1 MGGGPAGHGARGGER
16 GGPWDGPE
24 GALADA
30 AALVAGRYRPVRLLG
45 RGGMGVVHEAED
57 TRLDRR
63 VALKLLT
70 AVEGLADDSEA
81 WDRFRR
87 EARALA
93 RIEHPGVVTLYDSGV
108 HDGVPYLVMQV
119 LDGITLADLVAAGPL
134 PTEVVSTVAFGI
146 AEALEAAH
154 AAGVLHRDVKPTN
167 VGITRSGR
175 VVLQD
180 FGLARLAGEAVITR
194 TGALVGTPQ
203 FMAPEAMRGAL
214 PEHAADWYGLGVCMY
229 LMITGDLPFG
239 RTVDFGAIME
249 RALGDGVPPLEGAR
263 WDHPESLTR
272 LVDALCRQNPAL
284 RPRDAETVREALM
297 PLTYGGTEALAAL
310 VTGRARETAVRG
322 MEAAGSR
329 LIRLTGLTGLTGPAD
344 LAELAG
350 THGLPEAAEAPVP
363 AREGQAEEADEEA
376 PEYLW
381 AEGVAAPV
389 TGELGQDP
397 FRPATLSDTTRR
409 IVLGS
414 MTPQSALS
422 RQREAV
428 TLVLRGR
435 LQEAAQMLSVVVPVC
450 LSALGPDHPT
460 TLTSQYWQAVCLAR
474 LDAGRDALDLFSRV
488 NRRVAR
494 RSDGPDD

>member
-1 MGGGPAGHGARGGER
+1 MGGPGQDELAGAEPSAENRPDPPAEAS
-16 GGPWDGPE
+16 PP
-24 GALADA
+24 AVPV
-30 AALVAGRYRPVRLLG
+30 LVAGRYRPVRFLG

-63 VALKLLT
+63 VAVKMLT
-70 AVEGLADDSEA
+70 AVEGLAGDSEA

-93 RIEHPGVVTLYDSGV
+93 RIDHPGVVTLYDSGV
-108 HDGVPYLVMQV
+108 HDGTPYLVMQV
-119 LDGITLADLVAAGPL
+119 LDGTTLAGLVSVAGRL
-134 PTEVVSTVAFGI
+134 PTAVVCTVAFGM

-180 FGLARLAGEAVITR
+180 FGLARLAGEAAITR

-203 FMAPEAMRGAL
+203 FMAPEAMRGVL
-214 PEHAADWYGLGVCMY
+214 PERAADWYGLGVCMY
-229 LMITGDLPFG
+229 LMITGELPFG
-239 RTVDFGAIME
+239 PTVDFGAIME
-249 RALGDGVPPLEGAR
+249 RALGDGVPPLTGSR
-263 WDHPESLTR
+263 WDCPEDLCR
-272 LVDALCRQNPAL
+272 LVDDLCRQDPAL
-284 RPRDAETVREALM
+284 RRQDAETIRDVLL
-297 PLTYGGTEALAAL
+297 PLTYGGTESLAGL
-310 VTGRARETAVRG
+310 VTGRAREDAVRD
-322 MEAAGSR
+322 AQAVHSF
-329 LIRLTGLTGLTGPAD
+329 
-344 LAELAG
+344 
-350 THGLPEAAEAPVP
+350 PEAADP
-363 AREGQAEEADEEA
+363 DEDV

-381 AEGVAAPV
+381 DEAAVLPAPRDAP
-389 TGELGQDP
+389 QDP

-428 TLVLRGR
+428 NLVQRGR
-435 LQEAAQMLSVVVPVC
+435 LQEAAQMLAVVVPVC
-450 LSALGPDHPT
+450 LSTLGPDHPT
-460 TLTSQYWQAVCLAR
+460 TLTSQYWHAVCLAR
-474 LDAGRDALDLFSRV
+474 LDAGRDAIDLFSRV

-494 RSDGPDD
+494 RTDGHDD

>member
-1 MGGGPAGHGARGGER
+1 MEASPPAV
-16 GGPWDGPE
+16 PV
-24 GALADA
+24 
-30 AALVAGRYRPVRLLG
+30 LVAGRYRPVRFLG

-63 VALKLLT
+63 VAVKMLT
-70 AVEGLADDSEA
+70 AVEGLAGDSEA

-93 RIEHPGVVTLYDSGV
+93 RIDHPGVVTLYDSGV
-108 HDGVPYLVMQV
+108 HDGTPYLVMQV
-119 LDGITLADLVAAGPL
+119 LDGTTLAGLVSVAGRL
-134 PTEVVSTVAFGI
+134 PTAVVCTVAFGM

-180 FGLARLAGEAVITR
+180 FGLARLAGEAAITR

-203 FMAPEAMRGAL
+203 FMAPEAMRGVL
-214 PEHAADWYGLGVCMY
+214 PERAADWYGLGVCLY
-229 LMITGDLPFG
+229 LMITGELPFG
-239 RTVDFGAIME
+239 PTVDFGAIME
-249 RALGDGVPPLEGAR
+249 RALGDGVPPLAGSR
-263 WDHPESLTR
+263 WDCPEDLCR
-272 LVDALCRQNPAL
+272 LVDDLCRQDPAL
-284 RPRDAETVREALM
+284 RRQDAETIRDVLL
-297 PLTYGGTEALAAL
+297 PLTYGGTEALAGL
-310 VTGRARETAVRG
+310 VTGRAREDAVR
-322 MEAAGSR
+322 EAQAVQ
-329 LIRLTGLTGLTGPAD
+329 PF
-344 LAELAG
+344 
-350 THGLPEAAEAPVP
+350 PEAADP
-363 AREGQAEEADEEA
+363 DEDV

-381 AEGVAAPV
+381 DEAAVLPAPRDAP
-389 TGELGQDP
+389 QDP

-428 TLVLRGR
+428 NLVQRGR
-435 LQEAAQMLSVVVPVC
+435 LQEAAQMLAVVVPVC
-450 LSALGPDHPT
+450 LSTLGPDHPT
-460 TLTSQYWQAVCLAR
+460 TLTSQYWHAVCLAR
-474 LDAGRDALDLFSRV
+474 LDAGRDAIDLFSRV

-494 RSDGPDD
+494 RTDGHDD

>member
-1 MGGGPAGHGARGGER
+1 MGGPGQDELAGAEPSAQSRPDPPAEVSPPAV
-16 GGPWDGPE
+16 PV
-24 GALADA
+24 
-30 AALVAGRYRPVRLLG
+30 LVAGRYRPVRFLG

-63 VALKLLT
+63 VAVKMLT
-70 AVEGLADDSEA
+70 AVEGLAGDSEA

-93 RIEHPGVVTLYDSGV
+93 RIDHPGVVTLYDSGV
-108 HDGVPYLVMQV
+108 HDGTPYLVMQV
-119 LDGITLADLVAAGPL
+119 LDGTTLAGLVSVAGRL
-134 PTEVVSTVAFGI
+134 PTAVVCTVAFGM

-180 FGLARLAGEAVITR
+180 FGLARLAGEAAITR

-203 FMAPEAMRGAL
+203 FMAPEAMRGVL
-214 PEHAADWYGLGVCMY
+214 PERAADWYGLGVCMY
-229 LMITGDLPFG
+229 LMITGELPFG
-239 RTVDFGAIME
+239 PTVDFGAIME
-249 RALGDGVPPLEGAR
+249 RALGDGIPPLTGSR
-263 WDHPESLTR
+263 WDCPEDLCR
-272 LVDALCRQNPAL
+272 LVDDLCRQDPAL
-284 RPRDAETVREALM
+284 RRQDAETIRDVLL
-297 PLTYGGTEALAAL
+297 PLTYGGTESLAGL
-310 VTGRARETAVRG
+310 VTGRAREDAVRD
-322 MEAAGSR
+322 AQAVQSF
-329 LIRLTGLTGLTGPAD
+329 
-344 LAELAG
+344 
-350 THGLPEAAEAPVP
+350 PEAAD
-363 AREGQAEEADEEA
+363 ADEDV

-381 AEGVAAPV
+381 DEAAVLPAPRDAP
-389 TGELGQDP
+389 QDP

-428 TLVLRGR
+428 NLVQRGR
-435 LQEAAQMLSVVVPVC
+435 LQEAAQMLAVVVPVC
-450 LSALGPDHPT
+450 LSTLGPDHPT
-460 TLTSQYWQAVCLAR
+460 TLTSQYWHAVCLAR
-474 LDAGRDALDLFSRV
+474 LDAGRDAIDLFSRV

-494 RSDGPDD
+494 RTDGHDD

>member
-1 MGGGPAGHGARGGER
+1 MGGPGQDELAGAEPSAENRPDPPAEAS
-16 GGPWDGPE
+16 PP
-24 GALADA
+24 AVPV
-30 AALVAGRYRPVRLLG
+30 LVAGRYRPVRFLG

-63 VALKLLT
+63 VAVKMLT
-70 AVEGLADDSEA
+70 AVEGLAGDSEA

-93 RIEHPGVVTLYDSGV
+93 RIDHPGVVTLYDSGV
-108 HDGVPYLVMQV
+108 HDGTPYLVMQV
-119 LDGITLADLVAAGPL
+119 LDGTTLAGLVSVAGRL
-134 PTEVVSTVAFGI
+134 PTAVVCTVAFGM

-180 FGLARLAGEAVITR
+180 FGLARLAGEAAITR

-203 FMAPEAMRGAL
+203 FMAPEAMRGVL
-214 PEHAADWYGLGVCMY
+214 PERAADWYGLGVCMY
-229 LMITGDLPFG
+229 LMITGELPFG
-239 RTVDFGAIME
+239 PTVDFGAIME
-249 RALGDGVPPLEGAR
+249 RALGDGVPPLTGSR
-263 WDHPESLTR
+263 WDCPEDLCR
-272 LVDALCRQNPAL
+272 LVDDLCRQDPAL
-284 RPRDAETVREALM
+284 RRQDAETIRDVLLPM
-297 PLTYGGTEALAAL
+297 TYGGTESLAGL
-310 VTGRARETAVRG
+310 VTGRAREDAVRD
-322 MEAAGSR
+322 AQAVHSF
-329 LIRLTGLTGLTGPAD
+329 
-344 LAELAG
+344 
-350 THGLPEAAEAPVP
+350 PEAADP
-363 AREGQAEEADEEA
+363 DEDV

-381 AEGVAAPV
+381 DEAAVLPAPRDAP
-389 TGELGQDP
+389 QDP

-428 TLVLRGR
+428 NLVQRGR
-435 LQEAAQMLSVVVPVC
+435 LQEAAQMLAVVVPVC
-450 LSALGPDHPT
+450 LSTLGPDHPT
-460 TLTSQYWQAVCLAR
+460 TLTSQYWHAVCLAR
-474 LDAGRDALDLFSRV
+474 LDAGRDAIDLFSRV

-494 RSDGPDD
+494 RTDGHDD

>member
-1 MGGGPAGHGARGGER
+1 MGGPGQDELAGAEPSAENRPDPPAEAS
-16 GGPWDGPE
+16 PP
-24 GALADA
+24 AVPV
-30 AALVAGRYRPVRLLG
+30 LVAGRYRPVRFLG

-63 VALKLLT
+63 VAVKMLT
-70 AVEGLADDSEA
+70 AVEGLAGDSEA

-93 RIEHPGVVTLYDSGV
+93 RIDHPGVVTLYDSGV
-108 HDGVPYLVMQV
+108 HDGTPYLVMQV
-119 LDGITLADLVAAGPL
+119 LDGTTLAGLVSVAGRL
-134 PTEVVSTVAFGI
+134 PTAVVCTVAFGM

-180 FGLARLAGEAVITR
+180 FGLARLAGEAAITR

-203 FMAPEAMRGAL
+203 FMAPEAMRGVL
-214 PEHAADWYGLGVCMY
+214 PERAADWYGLGVCMY
-229 LMITGDLPFG
+229 LMITGELPFG
-239 RTVDFGAIME
+239 PTVDFGAIME
-249 RALGDGVPPLEGAR
+249 RALGDGVPPLTGGR
-263 WDHPESLTR
+263 WDCPEDLCR
-272 LVDALCRQNPAL
+272 LVDDLCRQDPAL
-284 RPRDAETVREALM
+284 RRQDAETIRDVLL
-297 PLTYGGTEALAAL
+297 PLTYGGTESLGGL
-310 VTGRARETAVRG
+310 VTGRAREDAVRD
-322 MEAAGSR
+322 AQAVQSF
-329 LIRLTGLTGLTGPAD
+329 
-344 LAELAG
+344 
-350 THGLPEAAEAPVP
+350 PEAADP
-363 AREGQAEEADEEA
+363 DEDV

-381 AEGVAAPV
+381 DEAAVLPAPRDAP
-389 TGELGQDP
+389 QDP

-428 TLVLRGR
+428 NLVQRGR
-435 LQEAAQMLSVVVPVC
+435 LQEAAQMLAVVVPVC
-450 LSALGPDHPT
+450 LSTLGPDHPT
-460 TLTSQYWQAVCLAR
+460 TLTSQYWHAVCLAR
-474 LDAGRDALDLFSRV
+474 LDAGRDAIDLFSRV

-494 RSDGPDD
+494 RTDGHDD

>member
-1 MGGGPAGHGARGGER
+1 MGGPGQDELAGADPSAENRPDPPAEAS
-16 GGPWDGPE
+16 PP
-24 GALADA
+24 AVPV
-30 AALVAGRYRPVRLLG
+30 LVAGRYRPVRFLG

-63 VALKLLT
+63 VAVKMLT
-70 AVEGLADDSEA
+70 AVEGLAGDSEA

-93 RIEHPGVVTLYDSGV
+93 RIDHPGVVTLYDSGV
-108 HDGVPYLVMQV
+108 HDGTPYLVMQV
-119 LDGITLADLVAAGPL
+119 LDGTTLAGLVSVAGRL
-134 PTEVVSTVAFGI
+134 PTAVVCTVAFGM

-180 FGLARLAGEAVITR
+180 FGLARLAGEAAITR

-203 FMAPEAMRGAL
+203 FMAPEAMRGVL
-214 PEHAADWYGLGVCMY
+214 PERAADWYGLGVCMY
-229 LMITGDLPFG
+229 LMITGELPFG
-239 RTVDFGAIME
+239 PTVDFGAIME
-249 RALGDGVPPLEGAR
+249 RALGDGVPPLTGSR
-263 WDHPESLTR
+263 WDCPEDLCR
-272 LVDALCRQNPAL
+272 LVDDLCRQDPAL
-284 RPRDAETVREALM
+284 RRQDAETIRDVLL
-297 PLTYGGTEALAAL
+297 PLTYGGTESLAGL
-310 VTGRARETAVRG
+310 VTGRAREDAVRD
-322 MEAAGSR
+322 AQAVQSF
-329 LIRLTGLTGLTGPAD
+329 
-344 LAELAG
+344 
-350 THGLPEAAEAPVP
+350 PEAADP
-363 AREGQAEEADEEA
+363 DEDV

-381 AEGVAAPV
+381 DEAAVLPAPRDAP
-389 TGELGQDP
+389 QDP

-428 TLVLRGR
+428 NLVQRGR
-435 LQEAAQMLSVVVPVC
+435 LQEAAQMLAVVVPVC
-450 LSALGPDHPT
+450 LSTLGPDHPT
-460 TLTSQYWQAVCLAR
+460 TLTSQYWHAVCLAR
-474 LDAGRDALDLFSRV
+474 LDAGRDAIDLFSRV

-494 RSDGPDD
+494 RTDGHDD

>member
-1 MGGGPAGHGARGGER
+1 MGGPGHDGLAGAEPSAESRPDPPVEASPPAV
-16 GGPWDGPE
+16 PV
-24 GALADA
+24 
-30 AALVAGRYRPVRLLG
+30 LVAGRYRPVRFLG

-63 VALKLLT
+63 VAVKMLT
-70 AVEGLADDSEA
+70 AVEGLAGDSEA

-93 RIEHPGVVTLYDSGV
+93 RIDHPGVVTLYDSGV
-108 HDGVPYLVMQV
+108 HDGTPYLVMQV
-119 LDGITLADLVAAGPL
+119 LDGTTLAGLVSVAGRL
-134 PTEVVSTVAFGI
+134 PTAVVCTVAFGM

-180 FGLARLAGEAVITR
+180 FGLARLAGEAAITR

-203 FMAPEAMRGAL
+203 FMAPEAMRGVL
-214 PEHAADWYGLGVCMY
+214 PERAADWYGLGVCLY
-229 LMITGDLPFG
+229 LMITGELPFG
-239 RTVDFGAIME
+239 PTVDFGAIME
-249 RALGDGVPPLEGAR
+249 RALGDGVPPLAGSR
-263 WDHPESLTR
+263 WDCPEDLCR
-272 LVDALCRQNPAL
+272 LVDDLCRQDPAL
-284 RPRDAETVREALM
+284 RRQDAETIRDVLL
-297 PLTYGGTEALAAL
+297 PLTYGGTEALAGL
-310 VTGRARETAVRG
+310 VTGRAREDAVR
-322 MEAAGSR
+322 EAQAVQ
-329 LIRLTGLTGLTGPAD
+329 LF
-344 LAELAG
+344 
-350 THGLPEAAEAPVP
+350 PEAADP
-363 AREGQAEEADEEA
+363 DEDV

-381 AEGVAAPV
+381 DEAAVLPAPRDAP
-389 TGELGQDP
+389 QDP

-428 TLVLRGR
+428 NLVQRGR
-435 LQEAAQMLSVVVPVC
+435 LQEAAQMLAVVVPVC
-450 LSALGPDHPT
+450 LSTLGPDHPT
-460 TLTSQYWQAVCLAR
+460 TLTSQYWHAVCLAR
-474 LDAGRDALDLFSRV
+474 LDAGRDAIDLFSRV

-494 RSDGPDD
+494 RTDGHDD

>member
-1 MGGGPAGHGARGGER
+1 MGGPVQDGLAGAEPSAEGRPDPPAEAS
-16 GGPWDGPE
+16 PP
-24 GALADA
+24 AVPV
-30 AALVAGRYRPVRLLG
+30 LVAGRYRPVRFLG

-63 VALKLLT
+63 VAVKMLT
-70 AVEGLADDSEA
+70 AVEGLAGDSEA

-93 RIEHPGVVTLYDSGV
+93 RIDHPGVVTLYDSGV
-108 HDGVPYLVMQV
+108 HDGTPYLVMQV
-119 LDGITLADLVAAGPL
+119 LDGTTLAGLVSVVGRL
-134 PTEVVSTVAFGI
+134 PTAVVCTVAFGM

-180 FGLARLAGEAVITR
+180 FGLARLAGEAAITR

-203 FMAPEAMRGAL
+203 FMAPEAMRGVL
-214 PEHAADWYGLGVCMY
+214 PERAADWYGLGVCMY
-229 LMITGDLPFG
+229 LMITGELPFG
-239 RTVDFGAIME
+239 PTVDFGAIME
-249 RALGDGVPPLEGAR
+249 RALGDGVPPLTGSR
-263 WDHPESLTR
+263 WDCPEDLCR
-272 LVDALCRQNPAL
+272 LVDDLCRQDPAL
-284 RPRDAETVREALM
+284 RRQDAETIRDVLL
-297 PLTYGGTEALAAL
+297 PLTYGGTESLAGL
-310 VTGRARETAVRG
+310 VTGRAREDAVRD
-322 MEAAGSR
+322 ARAVQ
-329 LIRLTGLTGLTGPAD
+329 PF
-344 LAELAG
+344 
-350 THGLPEAAEAPVP
+350 PEAADP
-363 AREGQAEEADEEA
+363 DEDV

-381 AEGVAAPV
+381 DEAAVLPAPRDAP
-389 TGELGQDP
+389 QDP

-428 TLVLRGR
+428 NLVQRGR
-435 LQEAAQMLSVVVPVC
+435 LQEAAQMLAVVVPVC
-450 LSALGPDHPT
+450 LSTLGPDHPT
-460 TLTSQYWQAVCLAR
+460 TLTSQYWHAVCLAR
-474 LDAGRDALDLFSRV
+474 LDAGRDAIDLFSRV

-494 RSDGPDD
+494 RTDGHDD

>member
-1 MGGGPAGHGARGGER
+1 MGGPGQDELAGAEPSAENRPDPPAEAS
-16 GGPWDGPE
+16 PP
-24 GALADA
+24 AVPV
-30 AALVAGRYRPVRLLG
+30 LVAGRYRPVRFLG

-63 VALKLLT
+63 VAVKMLT
-70 AVEGLADDSEA
+70 AVEGLAGDSEA

-93 RIEHPGVVTLYDSGV
+93 RIDHPGVVTLYDSGV
-108 HDGVPYLVMQV
+108 HDGTPYLVMQV
-119 LDGITLADLVAAGPL
+119 LDGTTLAGLVSVAGRL
-134 PTEVVSTVAFGI
+134 PTAVVCTVAFGM

-180 FGLARLAGEAVITR
+180 FGLARLAGEAAITR

-203 FMAPEAMRGAL
+203 FMAPEAMRGVL
-214 PEHAADWYGLGVCMY
+214 PERAADWYGLGVCMY
-229 LMITGDLPFG
+229 LMITGELPFG
-239 RTVDFGAIME
+239 PTVDFGAIME
-249 RALGDGVPPLEGAR
+249 RALGDGVPPLTGSR
-263 WDHPESLTR
+263 WDCPEDLCR
-272 LVDALCRQNPAL
+272 LVDDLCRQDPAL
-284 RPRDAETVREALM
+284 RRQDAETIRDVLL
-297 PLTYGGTEALAAL
+297 PLTYGGTESLAGL
-310 VTGRARETAVRG
+310 VTGRAREDAVRD
-322 MEAAGSR
+322 AQAVQSF
-329 LIRLTGLTGLTGPAD
+329 
-344 LAELAG
+344 
-350 THGLPEAAEAPVP
+350 PEAADP
-363 AREGQAEEADEEA
+363 DEDV

-381 AEGVAAPV
+381 DEAAVLPAPRDAP
-389 TGELGQDP
+389 QDP

-428 TLVLRGR
+428 NLVQRGR
-435 LQEAAQMLSVVVPVC
+435 LQEAAQMLAVVVPVC
-450 LSALGPDHPT
+450 LSTLGPDHPT
-460 TLTSQYWQAVCLAR
+460 TLTSQYWHAVCLAR
-474 LDAGRDALDLFSRV
+474 LDAGRDAIDLFSRV

-494 RSDGPDD
+494 RTDGHDD